1 MLAAVTQRLARG
13 ATRLRAS
20 RAFVHCRKG
29 ATAVE
34 FALVAAPFIALLVAI
49 LQTVLVFFAART
61 LDEITEEAGRFVL
74 TGQVQTANL
83 NASQFAAQVCTG
95 DTTLTKLVSA
105 LFTCAKLVINAQ
117 NYSSFSA
124 ASTADPLPS
133 FNGYNSQNQPIDSTG
148 NVLTPSWSP
157 GNPGDIVVLQI
168 MYLWPVVGGPL
179 GFSLSNTTGG
189 NRLLMSTVVFK
200 NEPY

>member
-1 MLAAVTQRLARG
+1 MLAALMQRLARSG
-13 ATRLRAS
+13 SRFRAS

-34 FALVAAPFIALLVAI
+34 FALVAAPFIALLIAV
-49 LQTVLVFFAART
+49 LQTTLVFFAART

-74 TGQVQTANL
+74 TGQAQTSNL
-83 NASQFAAQVCTG
+83 NASQFANKVCTG
-95 DTTLTKLVSA
+95 DQTLTALVNL
-105 LFTCAKLVINAQ
+105 LFTCGKLVINTQ
-117 NYSSFSA
+117 SYSSFAA
-124 ASTADPLPS
+124 ASTTDPIPS
-133 FNGYNSQNQPIDSTG
+133 FNGYNSSNQPIDSSG

-189 NRLLMSTVVFK
+189 NRLLMSTVIFK

>member
-1 MLAAVTQRLARG
+1 MLAAVVQRLARG
-13 ATRLRAS
+13 ASGLRAS
-20 RAFVHCRKG
+20 RAFVHCRSG

-49 LQTVLVFFAART
+49 LQTTLVFFAART

-74 TGQVQTANL
+74 TGQVQTSNL
-83 NASQFAAQVCTG
+83 NASQFATEVCTG
-95 DTTLTKLVSA
+95 DQTLTTLVSL
-105 LFTCAKLVINAQ
+105 LFTCGKLVINAQ
-117 NYSSFSA
+117 SYSSFSA
-124 ASTADPLPS
+124 ASTTDPLPT
-133 FNGYNSQNQPIDSTG
+133 FNGYNSSNQPIDSTG
-148 NVLTPSWSP
+148 KVLVPSWSP

-189 NRLLMSTVVFK
+189 NRLLMSTVIFK